1 MNEFISASHDVA
13 FKALFVR
20 NPDILKAFLSDALEL
35 NLTDEDTIK
44 IMSPEDIPNTADGK
58 LSRLD
63 VHVRTANRRYN
74 VEMQASRT
82 GFSVER
88 VLYYWSQLFGDGFES
103 GNKYEELDQTYS
115 INVLGFNYFSCKK
128 YHSSFS
134 IFEDERF
141 ERLTDKLSIHV
152 FELPKVPAELTPDD
166 HTQDWM
172 EIIKADTEE
181 ALEKVRARTEN
192 PMINKAID
200 AICYLNADERL
211 REQIRVQRK
220 AELDYGNDIAVAEAR
235 GVKIGEA
242 RGEAR
247 GIEIGEARGES
258 KAFSE
263 VIENMRR
270 NGFSEEQIRLIVG
283 NGYKE

>member
-20 NPDILKAFLSDALEL
+20 NPDILKAFLNDSLEL
-35 NLTDEDTIK
+35 NLTDDDTIK
-44 IMSPEDIPNTADGK
+44 ILSPEDIPNFAEGK
-58 LSRLD
+58 VSRFD

-82 GFSVER
+82 GFSAER
-88 VLYYWSQLFGDGFES
+88 VLYYWSQLYGDGFES
-103 GNKYEELDQTYS
+103 GNRYEELDQTYS
-115 INVLGFNYFSCKK
+115 INVLGFNYFKCKK

-141 ERLTDKLSIHV
+141 ERLTDKLSIHI
-152 FELPKVPAELTPDD
+152 FELPKVPGELIPGD

-181 ALEKVRARTEN
+181 ALETIRARTEN

-200 AICYLNADERL
+200 SIYRLNADERL

-220 AELDYGNDIAVAEAR
+220 AELDYGNDMAVAKA
-235 GVKIGEA
+235 K
-242 RGEAR
+242 
-247 GIEIGEARGES
+247 GIEIGEA
-258 KAFSE
+258 KAYSD
-263 VIENMRR
+263 VVENMRR
-270 NGFSEEQIRLIVG
+270 NGFSEEQIKLIVG
-283 NGYKE
+283 AGYKD

>member
-20 NPDILKAFLSDALEL
+20 NPDILKAFLNDSLEL
-35 NLTDEDTIK
+35 NLTDDDTIK
-44 IMSPEDIPNTADGK
+44 ILSPEDIPNFAEGK
-58 LSRLD
+58 VSRFD

-82 GFSVER
+82 GFSAER
-88 VLYYWSQLFGDGFES
+88 VLYYWSQLYGDGFES
-103 GNKYEELDQTYS
+103 GNRYEELDQTYS
-115 INVLGFNYFSCKK
+115 INVLGFNYFKCKK

-141 ERLTDKLSIHV
+141 ERLTDKLSIHI
-152 FELPKVPAELTPDD
+152 FELPKVPGELIPGD
-166 HTQDWM
+166 HTRDWM

-181 ALEKVRARTEN
+181 ALETIRARTEN

-200 AICYLNADERL
+200 SIYRLNADERL

-220 AELDYGNDIAVAEAR
+220 AELDYGNDMAVAKAKGIE
-235 GVKIGEA
+235 I
-242 RGEAR
+242 GEAR
-247 GIEIGEARGES
+247 GIEIGEA
-258 KAFSE
+258 KAYSD
-263 VIENMRR
+263 VVENMRR
-270 NGFSEEQIRLIVG
+270 NGFSEEQIKLIVG
-283 NGYKE
+283 AGYKD

>member
-1 MNEFISASHDVA
+1 MESPSDDV
-13 FKALFVR
+13 
-20 NPDILKAFLSDALEL
+20 
-35 NLTDEDTIK
+35 
-44 IMSPEDIPNTADGK
+44 
-58 LSRLD
+58 
-63 VHVRTANRRYN
+63 
-74 VEMQASRT
+74 
-82 GFSVER
+82 
-88 VLYYWSQLFGDGFES
+88 
-103 GNKYEELDQTYS
+103 
-115 INVLGFNYFSCKK
+115 
-128 YHSSFS
+128 
-134 IFEDERF
+134 
-141 ERLTDKLSIHV
+141 
-152 FELPKVPAELTPDD
+152 
-166 HTQDWM
+166 
-172 EIIKADTEE
+172 
-181 ALEKVRARTEN
+181 
-192 PMINKAID
+192 KAID

-247 GIEIGEARGES
+247 GIEFGEARGES